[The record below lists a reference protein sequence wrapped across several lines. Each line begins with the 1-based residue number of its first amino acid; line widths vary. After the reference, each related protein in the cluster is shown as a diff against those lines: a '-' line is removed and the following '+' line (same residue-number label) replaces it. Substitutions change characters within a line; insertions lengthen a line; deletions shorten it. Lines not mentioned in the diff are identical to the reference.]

1 MTFSCHLL
9 IPARTLTFISLLG
22 VAGLVG
28 CQTIDN
34 DNTFIPI
41 IAKAL
46 KPVENNEAIIT
57 FPQSEA
63 NEYIGS
69 EKLPELTV
77 DSLNRFDWKLVRWI
91 DNEEVVTHVD
101 LNGYAGGD
109 TVPPLMLDVRPSN
122 LVFKYDCQRYSLHH
136 DGYYNYTYSS
146 YGVTTTTPSSC
157 LISDAQAASDIS
169 DYLTQLFPKY
179 GRGRFNLK
187 VISTPQQPPSKQQS
201 PKQSSSLRK
210 TTSKKPTPYELA
222 LNAQDKQFIF
232 EGTLKKLQP
241 TSGLPITYDFLKTY
255 QWRLVSAVDSNNKT
269 IIEISR
275 PGFPVTAY
283 FGYPIYNEEHQVGFS
298 SDCNGVGGPY
308 ILTADNILLIG
319 SGAQS
324 MMGCGPKR
332 EAAEDKIRELEQ
344 LSKSQLTLE
353 QLSNTNVDDPSLP
366 YYLLTQKLD
375 TGETLIWKNKKTVTR

>member
-1 MTFSCHLL
+1 MTLSYHLL
-9 IPARTLTFISLLG
+9 IPARTLTFISMFG

-28 CQTIDN
+28 CQTIEN
-34 DNTFIPI
+34 SIIEPI
-41 IAKAL
+41 TAKAP
-46 KPVENNEAIIT
+46 KPVDTDERIIT
-57 FPQSEA
+57 FAQSDD

-69 EKLPELTV
+69 WKLPELPV
-77 DSLNRFDWKLVRWI
+77 ESLNRFDWKLVRWI
-91 DNEEVVTHVD
+91 DSQDVVTHIDSSSYV
-101 LNGYAGGD
+101 GGD
-109 TVPPLMLDVRPSN
+109 TVPPLSMDVRPSN

-136 DGYYNYTYSS
+136 DGYHDYTYSS
-146 YGVTTTTPSSC
+146 YGVTTTTPASC
-157 LISDAQAASDIS
+157 LINDTQAASDIS

-187 VISTPQQPPSKQQS
+187 IISTPKQQLS
-201 PKQSSSLRK
+201 KPSSSLE
-210 TTSKKPTPYELA
+210 PIPYELA
-222 LNAQDKQFIF
+222 LNAQDKKFIF
-232 EGTLKKLQP
+232 EGTAKKLQP
-241 TSGLPITYDFLKTY
+241 ISGLPITYNFLKTY
-255 QWRLVSAVDSNNKT
+255 QWRLVSAVDSDNKA
-269 IIEISR
+269 IIEVSR
-275 PGFPVTAY
+275 PGFPVSTY
-283 FGYPIYNEEHQVGFS
+283 FGFPVYNEEHQVGFG

-353 QLSNTNVDDPSLP
+353 QLPNTNVDDPSLP

-375 TGETLIWKNKKTVTR
+375 TGETLIWKNQKTITR